1 MVAAAVAGAVREE
14 MAVEGAAREEVAE
27 EGAAEGAEVS
37 PG

>member
-1 MVAAAVAGAVREE
+1 

>member
-1 MVAAAVAGAVREE
+1 VVAAAVAGAVREE